1 LWFYPSKEDCRK
13 KIIYIYT
20 RFRISNRSPPI
31 YEKLCMLCIFQ
42 RQSNRFINHGVFVG
56 VVCMA
61 FSKLFC
67 FSVA

>member
-1 LWFYPSKEDCRK
+1 MKNYVCFVFFKDRA
-13 KIIYIYT
+13 ID
-20 RFRISNRSPPI
+20 
-31 YEKLCMLCIFQ
+31 
-42 RQSNRFINHGVFVG
+42 FINHGVFVG